1 MTQIIL
7 NLEQSLKT
15 VIQLYIPLKA
25 MYSTTCVYNC
35 TKESIGY
42 KLNRKKGIT
51 TEGWEDKE
59 HQKPKKATCMLQG
72 KRSGVESR
80 QIRGVLHFLHDFFS
94 NK

>member
-42 KLNRKKGIT
+42 KLNREEGIT
-51 TEGWEDKE
+51 TEGYWEDKE
-59 HQKPKKATCMLQG
+59 HQKPKKAIFMLQG
-72 KRSGVESR
+72 K
-80 QIRGVLHFLHDFFS
+80 
-94 NK
+94 